1 MLKLLEIS
9 PVLGQGW
16 VNILARSDSFLAL
29 ACFIRVSVLW
39 PWWPSPGKLLFSPS
53 PVNKYDHFAK

>member
-29 ACFIRVSVLW
+29 ACFIRVSVLCITW
-39 PWWPSPGKLLFSPS
+39 GVVALVAFPWQIA
-53 PVNKYDHFAK
+53 V